1 MLTFQSGNT
10 QGTHVDYDELHLTGA
25 TVFGHIAVDMEKAK
39 RSSAKY
45 NRSRVNGE
53 TEDLEGLNDVLR
65 WIRASNP
72 ASTPKN
78 RKAFLNEAIKK
89 IEDFDEA
96 TYLMTPSL
104 QKLIVELDKDIPVEV
119 FLYILLCPL
128 GCCAGVSRDTVT
140 GAYFKVIEESSNHGM
155 SIHFLILEKRIS
167 LYKSRKY
174 ASWSCASNWYN
185 GAFASC
191 RIPTRIDLTPV
202 LQLRPLL

>member
-10 QGTHVDYDELHLTGA
+10 QGTLVDYDELHLTGA

-155 SIHFLILEKRIS
+155 SIHFLILE
-167 LYKSRKY
+167 
-174 ASWSCASNWYN
+174 
-185 GAFASC
+185 
-191 RIPTRIDLTPV
+191 
-202 LQLRPLL
+202 